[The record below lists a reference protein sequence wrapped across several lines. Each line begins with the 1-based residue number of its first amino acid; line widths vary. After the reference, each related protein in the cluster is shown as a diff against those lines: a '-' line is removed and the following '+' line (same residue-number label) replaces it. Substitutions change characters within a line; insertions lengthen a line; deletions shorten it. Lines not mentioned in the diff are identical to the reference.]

1 MSKAKKGAERNVFAI
16 RLESLIK
23 ERGYINETV
32 AKGVGVTRQAVGNW
46 VNGDSVPDILTTI
59 KLASF
64 FNVSTDYL
72 AGLTEI
78 KSANPNIQSVCQFM
92 RLSERAVRN
101 LVGYISPNIPRYMDN
116 IATIINNL
124 LESGFLTDVATELV
138 MLGEHGD
145 NWFNECEA
153 VIKRDGENAYYGSD
167 GMMTFYSDLC
177 DMSIFNISRLAIEH
191 SKPYDKRESVNLQ
204 KRNVSTGELAF
215 KKMKKELLAEMEAED
230 NGEHNPPKE

>member
-92 RLSERAVRN
+92 RLSER
-101 LVGYISPNIPRYMDN
+101 
-116 IATIINNL
+116 
-124 LESGFLTDVATELV
+124 
-138 MLGEHGD
+138 
-145 NWFNECEA
+145 
-153 VIKRDGENAYYGSD
+153 
-167 GMMTFYSDLC
+167 
-177 DMSIFNISRLAIEH
+177 
-191 SKPYDKRESVNLQ
+191 
-204 KRNVSTGELAF
+204 
-215 KKMKKELLAEMEAED
+215 
-230 NGEHNPPKE
+230 

>member
-72 AGLTEI
+72 LGI
-78 KSANPNIQSVCQFM
+78 KNT
-92 RLSERAVRN
+92 
-101 LVGYISPNIPRYMDN
+101 
-116 IATIINNL
+116 ATISVKGLSQKQVSAL
-124 LESGFLTDVATELV
+124 LDIIECFK
-138 MLGEHGD
+138 D
-145 NWFNECEA
+145 N
-153 VIKRDGENAYYGSD
+153 R
-167 GMMTFYSDLC
+167 
-177 DMSIFNISRLAIEH
+177 
-191 SKPYDKRESVNLQ
+191 
-204 KRNVSTGELAF
+204 
-215 KKMKKELLAEMEAED
+215 
-230 NGEHNPPKE
+230 